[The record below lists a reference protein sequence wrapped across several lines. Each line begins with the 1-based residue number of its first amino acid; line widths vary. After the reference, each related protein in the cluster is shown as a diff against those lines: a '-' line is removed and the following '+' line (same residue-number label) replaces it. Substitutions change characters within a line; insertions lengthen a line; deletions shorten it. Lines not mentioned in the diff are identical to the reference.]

1 MIKLMPCSY
10 LKQPNNDMD
19 ILTIHDV
26 RKEYFDLPLDAY
38 QLTFDDG
45 LFSQYYYFQFF
56 KDHPEKLTY
65 FITTSLIKPGSVRPV
80 FSNQHL
86 AYLKSKK
93 YMYRTFAE
101 GRFDHFLNV
110 AELQEI
116 SRHKNVEIGA
126 HSHFHDVI
134 LTRTHPHKRKA
145 LSSWKRERIPEVKD
159 ISPEE
164 FSIRSKLA
172 FKGFEMCDQKVIPR
186 SQTAWEDFIKYDTEL
201 CLRWFEQN
209 LNIQP
214 KMYAFPFN
222 EYSSKL
228 VNILKSFGFEQ
239 FFAARPKNKEEI
251 TGRIDIDSLIKQL

>member
-1 MIKLMPCSY
+1 MK
-10 LKQPNNDMD
+10 

-26 RKEYFDLPLDAY
+26 HKAYFDLNLDAY

-45 LFSQYYYFQFF
+45 LFSQYYYFQLF

-65 FITTSLIKPGSVRPV
+65 FITTSLIKPGRVRPV
-80 FSNQHL
+80 FSGQHL
-86 AYLKSKK
+86 PYRKSKK
-93 YMYRTFAE
+93 YMYRTFVE
-101 GRFDHFLNV
+101 GRFDHFMNV
-110 AELQEI
+110 AELQAL

-145 LSSWKRERIPEVKD
+145 LSPWKIERIPAAKD
-159 ISPEE
+159 LSLEE

-172 FKGFEMCDQKVIPR
+172 FKGVEIDDGKLIPR
-186 SQTAWEDFIKYDTEL
+186 SRTAWEDFIKYDTEL

-209 LNIQP
+209 LNMQP
-214 KMYAFPFN
+214 SMYAFPFN
-222 EYSSKL
+222 EYCSKL

-239 FFAARPKNKEEI
+239 FLAARPKNRTEI
-251 TGRIDIDSLIKQL
+251 IGRIDIDSLIR

>member
-1 MIKLMPCSY
+1 MK
-10 LKQPNNDMD
+10 

-26 RKEYFDLPLDAY
+26 RKEYLDLDLDAY

-56 KDHPEKLTY
+56 KENPEKLTY
-65 FITTSLIKPGSVRPV
+65 FITTSLIKPGCARPV
-80 FSNQHL
+80 FSGQYL
-86 AYLKSKK
+86 PYLKSKK
-93 YMYRTFAE
+93 YMGRTFAE
-101 GRFDHFLNV
+101 NRFDHFMNV

-134 LTRTHPHKRKA
+134 LTRTHPHKKKA
-145 LSSWKRERIPEVKD
+145 LSPWKLERIPVGKD
-159 ISPEE
+159 FLLEE

-172 FKGFEMCDQKVIPR
+172 FKGVEVDNGKVIPR
-186 SQTAWEDFIKYDTEL
+186 SQTVWEDFIKYDTEL

-214 KMYAFPFN
+214 KIYGFPFN
-222 EYSSKL
+222 EYCDTF
-228 VNILKSFGFEQ
+228 VRILKSFGFKQ
-239 FFAARPKNKEEI
+239 FFAARPKNRKEI
-251 TGRIDIDSLIKQL
+251 TGRIDIDSLLDT

>member
-1 MIKLMPCSY
+1 MK
-10 LKQPNNDMD
+10 

-26 RKEYFDLPLDAY
+26 RKEYFDLNLDAY

-45 LFSQYYYFQFF
+45 LFSQYYYFQYF
-56 KDHPEKLTY
+56 KNHPEKLTF
-65 FITTSLIKPGSVRPV
+65 FITTSLIKQGSARPV
-80 FSNQHL
+80 FSDRFL
-86 AYLKSKK
+86 PYFKSKK

-101 GRFDHFLNV
+101 GQFDHFMNV
-110 AELQEI
+110 AELQEL
-116 SRHKNVEIGA
+116 SRNTNVEIGA

-145 LSSWKRERIPEVKD
+145 LSPWKLERIPAAKD
-159 ISPEE
+159 MDLEA

-172 FKGFEMCDQKVIPR
+172 FKGFEMDGQKVVAR
-186 SQTAWEDFIKYDTEL
+186 SQTAWEDYIKYDTEL

-222 EYSSKL
+222 EYGSNL
-228 VNILKSFGFEQ
+228 VNILKLFGFEQ
-239 FFAARPKNKEEI
+239 FFAARPKHHEEI
-251 TGRIDIDSLIKQL
+251 TGRIDIDSLLDF